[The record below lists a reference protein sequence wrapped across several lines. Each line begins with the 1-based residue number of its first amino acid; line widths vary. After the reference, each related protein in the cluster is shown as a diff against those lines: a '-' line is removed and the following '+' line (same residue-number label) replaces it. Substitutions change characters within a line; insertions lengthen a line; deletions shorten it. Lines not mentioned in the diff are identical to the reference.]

1 MSPLSL
7 GEEGPVRS
15 AVFAGDLFWEGGG
28 SSDVVVGTA
37 GMVGG
42 GVGAAEESF
51 WFSCRFGG
59 CHNPDNVVTG

>member
-28 SSDVVVGTA
+28 SSDVVVGIA
-37 GMVGG
+37 GMVGVG
-42 GVGAAEESF
+42 G
-51 WFSCRFGG
+51 RGG
-59 CHNPDNVVTG
+59 